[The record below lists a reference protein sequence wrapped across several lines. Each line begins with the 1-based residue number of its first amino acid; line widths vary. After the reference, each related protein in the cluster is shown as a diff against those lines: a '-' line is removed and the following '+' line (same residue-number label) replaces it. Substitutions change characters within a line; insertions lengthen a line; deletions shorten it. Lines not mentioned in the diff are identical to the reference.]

1 MTTIIEQNRDKLIEL
16 CRKYHV
22 AALDVFG
29 SAATDAFDEQGSDV
43 DLLVEFDSSVKA
55 RRFDNFFA
63 LHDELQRLL
72 QRPVDLVEPG
82 GLRNPYF
89 IDSVEKTRKRLYAA
103 NAYKSFVRRPIKS
116 EITRLDG
123 MGSESMTAFGL
134 FFWIWEACFFIN
146 NKVWGTSRK

>member
-1 MTTIIEQNRDKLIEL
+1 MTRIIEQNKDRLIDL

-29 SAATDAFDEQGSDV
+29 SAASEDFDEQCSDV

-55 RRFDNFFA
+55 NRFDNFFA
-63 LHDELQRLL
+63 LHDELQKLL
-72 QRPVDLVEPG
+72 KRPVDLVEPG

-103 NAYKSFVRRPIKS
+103 S
-116 EITRLDG
+116 
-123 MGSESMTAFGL
+123 
-134 FFWIWEACFFIN
+134 
-146 NKVWGTSRK
+146 

>member
-1 MTTIIEQNRDKLIEL
+1 MIDQQKDELIEL

-29 SAATDAFDEQGSDV
+29 SAATEQFDEQSSDI

-55 RRFDNFFA
+55 NRFDNFFA

-72 QRPVDLVEPG
+72 KRPVDLVEPG

-89 IDSVEKTRKRLYAA
+89 IDSVQKTRRRLYAA
-103 NAYKSFVRRPIKS
+103 S
-116 EITRLDG
+116 
-123 MGSESMTAFGL
+123 
-134 FFWIWEACFFIN
+134 
-146 NKVWGTSRK
+146 